1 MDRQRVITGV
11 VDGRIAQRIT
21 TGVLCGVYALR
32 IREAITLSWEKKDHI
47 YLTCGDGIDGPL

>member
-1 MDRQRVITGV
+1 MDQQRVITGV

-32 IREAITLSWEKKDHI
+32 IREAITLSWEKKDPI
-47 YLTCGDGIDGPL
+47 YLT